1 MVGRI
6 MALDVGDVRI
16 GVAVSDP
23 LGILATPHSVVD
35 AVPGDIAIQT
45 IANLVRELSI
55 VYVVSGLPKNL
66 KGEEGPQAQKVRA
79 FNEKLEAALDVEV
92 KTQDERFTT
101 ALVERAMVQA
111 GVRRKKRKQKID
123 MLAAQQILQS
133 HLDLRSQENETSP

>member
-1 MVGRI
+1 

-23 LGILATPHSVVD
+23 LGMLATPHSVVP
-35 AVPGDIAIQT
+35 AEPGNAAIQT
-45 IANLVRELSI
+45 IADLVRELSI
-55 VYVVSGLPKNL
+55 QYVVSGLPKNL

-79 FNEKLEAALDVEV
+79 FNEKLEAVLDVDV

-101 ALVERAMVQA
+101 AIVERAMVQA

-123 MLAAQQILQS
+123 MLAAQQILQT
-133 HLDLRSQENETSP
+133 HLDRRSLENETST